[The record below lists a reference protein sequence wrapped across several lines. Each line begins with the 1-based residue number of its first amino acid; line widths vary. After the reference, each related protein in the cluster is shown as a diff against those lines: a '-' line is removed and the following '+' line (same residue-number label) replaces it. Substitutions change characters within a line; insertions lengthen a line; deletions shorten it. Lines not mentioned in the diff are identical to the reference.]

1 MRPIIL
7 DGSYARSG
15 GSYIQPAENEA
26 GLRIAWNNTWWTMA
40 LSPCHADR
48 PALGTASAA
57 ALLPTELGCLPP
69 AVMPSPETIARQVR
83 DEFLHA
89 WNGYKYVAWG
99 YDDPAKAEA
108 AAIEQLRQIVKP
120 G

>member
-1 MRPIIL
+1 MCCIGEGEIGRTPVRRSKTLIFRRERARPIIL
-7 DGSYARSG
+7 DGRYARSG

-57 ALLPTELGCLPP
+57 ATYADAESTG
-69 AVMPSPETIARQVR
+69 PEDTPGILRARASARQSAPTI
-83 DEFLHA
+83 DQS
-89 WNGYKYVAWG
+89 
-99 YDDPAKAEA
+99 DDP
-108 AAIEQLRQIVKP
+108 I
-120 G
+120 